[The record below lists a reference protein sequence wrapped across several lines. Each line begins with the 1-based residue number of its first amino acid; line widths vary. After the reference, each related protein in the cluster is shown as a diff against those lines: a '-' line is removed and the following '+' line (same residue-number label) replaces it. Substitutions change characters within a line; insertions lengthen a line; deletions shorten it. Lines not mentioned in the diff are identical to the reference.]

1 MIIILIIHTIQP
13 PPPPRTSKPRLHY
26 LVVLLCFLHT
36 TAHAATSN
44 EGQLGVSIENHLYDW
59 KGENNLKGSQYVT
72 PVNITYQKGAFNA
85 GLRRAYIQSA
95 NKSPNQRGELSGWSD
110 TSASLA
116 YTLNQESNLPI
127 RLNLSANLPNGK
139 ATLSGDEKNAIM
151 DGNLVWQT
159 RLGEGRNI
167 TPGINIAHSFTD
179 KDTIGFGISKIFR
192 GEFDPNADVEN
203 DEINP
208 GDDTIATVQYTRTG
222 QRGQM
227 SLGFTHQSSGITTR
241 AGKAYYQKG
250 HLRTLDANGQYA
262 LTPNQLLYGGYSY
275 SYRQKDKYI
284 NNLTGDLEAEQ
295 FNSNGGSHWL
305 NVGYSWYFKDKHNV
319 GTSVDYLK
327 IKSNSYD
334 QINALYI
341 PARTKV
347 GVGANY
353 QYQITPQAQLS
364 LSAKRFNMKDDPTPY
379 LDKQEYR
386 GWNMFGSLGYQF

>member
-1 MIIILIIHTIQP
+1 MIGTSTTHITNP
-13 PPPPRTSKPRLHY
+13 PPKLSKRKINRLITP
-26 LVVLLCFLHT
+26 LLLGSLCI
-36 TAHAATSN
+36 TANASESDKSQFN
-44 EGQLGVSIENHLYDW
+44 ISIEHHLYNW
-59 KGENNLKGSQYVT
+59 KGENGLNGSQHVT
-72 PVNITYQKGAFNA
+72 PINIAYQNRAFNA
-85 GLRRAYIQSA
+85 GLRRAYIQST
-95 NKSPNQRGELSGWSD
+95 NKSPNQSGELSTWSD
-110 TSASLA
+110 TSLSLA
-116 YTLNQESNLPI
+116 YTAKQDSNLPI
-127 RLNLSANLPNGK
+127 RFNLSANLPNGK
-139 ATLSGDEKNAIM
+139 ATLFGDEKNAIM

-159 RLGEGRNI
+159 RLGEGLNI

-179 KDTIGFGISKIFR
+179 KDTVGIGISRIYR
-192 GEFDPNADVEN
+192 GEFDPNGDVEN

-222 QRGQM
+222 QRGQLQ
-227 SLGFTHQSSGITTR
+227 LGLTHQYSSETKR
-241 AGKAYYQKG
+241 NNKPYYQKG
-250 HLRTLDANGQYA
+250 SLRTFDINGQFA
-262 LTPNQLLYGGYSY
+262 TAPTQVLYGGYSY

-305 NVGYSWYFKDKHNV
+305 NVGYSWRFKDKHNI

-334 QINALYI
+334 QINALYV

-386 GWNMFGSLGYQF
+386 GWNMFGSLSYQF